1 MEKIELFLD
10 AFVNADT
17 FLLFIVVM
25 VIILFVLIMALFKTR
40 NDIIELKQEKELNNE
55 NTIIDNSILND
66 IVATSEEDKV
76 DNNESLVREV
86 KIPSIE
92 TYEDEIDKYEDSE
105 EENAIISADELAKK
119 KEERLKALGASNNEE
134 AIRKYEEEQE
144 RKAIISYE
152 QLVKNAS
159 NITLTYT
166 EEEKTTK
173 DAPTVNKIEVKE
185 KEVTPAEDYIN
196 EEEFLRILKEFR
208 VKLE

>member
-40 NDIIELKQEKELNNE
+40 NDIIELKNEKEIKKDNDV
-55 NTIIDNSILND
+55 DNSILND
-66 IVATSEEDKV
+66 IIATSEEDKV

-86 KIPSIE
+86 KIPTVE

-105 EENAIISADELAKK
+105 EENAIISADELQKK
-119 KEERLKALGASNNEE
+119 KEERLKALGANNNEE

-166 EEEKTTK
+166 EEEKTTT

>member
-40 NDIIELKQEKELNNE
+40 NDVIELKNEKEIKKDNNV
-55 NTIIDNSILND
+55 DNSILND
-66 IVATSEEDKV
+66 IIATSEEDKV

-86 KIPSIE
+86 KIPTIE

>member
-40 NDIIELKQEKELNNE
+40 NDVIELKNEKEIKKDNNV
-55 NTIIDNSILND
+55 DNSILND
-66 IVATSEEDKV
+66 IIATSEEDKV

-86 KIPSIE
+86 KIPTVE

-105 EENAIISADELAKK
+105 EENAIISADELQKK
-119 KEERLKALGASNNEE
+119 KEERLKALGANNNEE

-166 EEEKTTK
+166 EEEKTTT

>member
-40 NDIIELKQEKELNNE
+40 NDIIELKNEKEIKKDNDV
-55 NTIIDNSILND
+55 DNSILND
-66 IVATSEEDKV
+66 IIATSEEDKV

-86 KIPSIE
+86 KIPTIE

-185 KEVTPAEDYIN
+185 KEVTPAENYIN

>member
-40 NDIIELKQEKELNNE
+40 NDVIELKNEKEIKKDNNV
-55 NTIIDNSILND
+55 DNSILND
-66 IVATSEEDKV
+66 IIATSEEDKV

-86 KIPSIE
+86 KIPTIE

-185 KEVTPAEDYIN
+185 KEVTPAENYIN

>member
-40 NDIIELKQEKELNNE
+40 NDIIELKNEKEIKKDNDV
-55 NTIIDNSILND
+55 DNSILND
-66 IVATSEEDKV
+66 IIATSEEDKV

>member
-1 MEKIELFLD
+1 
-10 AFVNADT
+10 
-17 FLLFIVVM
+17 
-25 VIILFVLIMALFKTR
+25 MALFKTR
-40 NDIIELKQEKELNNE
+40 NDIIELKQEKEFNKE
-55 NTIIDNSILND
+55 DSMDNSILEE
-66 IVATSEEDKV
+66 IVTTSEEDKV

-86 KIPSIE
+86 KIPTIE

-185 KEVTPAEDYIN
+185 KEVTPAENYIN

>member
-40 NDIIELKQEKELNNE
+40 NDVIELKNEKEIKKDNNV
-55 NTIIDNSILND
+55 DNSILND
-66 IVATSEEDKV
+66 IIATSEEDKV

-86 KIPSIE
+86 KIPTIE

-105 EENAIISADELAKK
+105 EENAIISADELQKK
-119 KEERLKALGASNNEE
+119 KEERLKALGANNNEE

>member
-40 NDIIELKQEKELNNE
+40 NDIIELKNEKEIKKDNDV
-55 NTIIDNSILND
+55 DNSILND
-66 IVATSEEDKV
+66 IIATSEEDKV

-86 KIPSIE
+86 KIPTIE